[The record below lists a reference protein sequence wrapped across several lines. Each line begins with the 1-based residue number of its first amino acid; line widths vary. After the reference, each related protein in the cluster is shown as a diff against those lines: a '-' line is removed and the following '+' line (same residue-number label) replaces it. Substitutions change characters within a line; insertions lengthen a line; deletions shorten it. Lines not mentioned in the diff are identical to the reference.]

1 MVVDDG
7 KVEQLQALIT
17 CKILQKEMYLAESED
32 WCVCVYYV
40 RPTDVLEVMY
50 TPDVLSGTDN
60 IPVVAY
66 FEEVSELAALPDV
79 GEDVIMLLRKAED
92 GSSISEYGQKAGIT
106 GAWELYGTAPVEN
119 SK

>member
-1 MVVDDG
+1 
-7 KVEQLQALIT
+7 
-17 CKILQKEMYLAESED
+17 
-32 WCVCVYYV
+32 
-40 RPTDVLEVMY
+40 
-50 TPDVLSGTDN
+50 
-60 IPVVAY
+60 
-66 FEEVSELAALPDV
+66 LPDV